1 MHLSQVQLR
10 IADLWKGA
18 FKSELLLK
26 VGEEIINFVI
36 NATVLEAVIKKQ
48 KQNMMCSVQ
57 EVRKSLNCIHL
68 LNRRIHIL

>member
-36 NATVLEAVIKKQ
+36 DATVLEAVIKTKN
-48 KQNMMCSVQ
+48 KKCVQ
-57 EVRKSLNCIHL
+57 FKESENPL
-68 LNRRIHIL
+68 ILFTF

>member
-36 NATVLEAVIKKQ
+36 NATVFEAVIKKE
-48 KQNMMCSVQ
+48 KNMMCSVQ
-57 EVRKSLNCIHL
+57 EVRKSLNPSF
-68 LNRRIHIL
+68 

>member
-18 FKSELLLK
+18 FESELLLK

-36 NATVLEAVIKKQ
+36 NATVLEAVIKKKTQ
-48 KQNMMCSVQ
+48 KHNVFK
-57 EVRKSLNCIHL
+57 KSENPL
-68 LNRRIHIL
+68 ILFTF